1 MAGYIMTIGSA
12 EYLELFYAV
21 GKNGKPRKRPKNK
34 AGSKAEG
41 ESMAKKYALE
51 TYIRNGIYSAKTSE
65 SGGAF
70 IGTLADY
77 LGMKAGDNIYF
88 FSNRKIYGI
97 GVLKNIPGRDCRFRV
112 TKKDQSEEKL
122 IETNSPETHHFV
134 CVFEPAPYFFKTGV
148 DMDEV
153 LTYAPEKIRSL
164 RFFSGMS
171 FVKLDDVEN
180 EAIKG
185 VIARKN
191 ELYLDG
197 KTVDQYFEYQDKV
210 HMDMD
215 KKIQENGNGFDL
227 SVFDYLGKN
236 KKGEVTSEYYLEG
249 AIMDLLR
256 NGFKSQ
262 YLGKWDFIARQY
274 PASPPKP
281 SEYMETMDLFGYR
294 YVDGFPNAISKYL
307 IIELKR
313 GEIIEDN
320 IRQTMKYVDWIS
332 KEYTHGDYSMIE
344 AYTIG
349 SDVKIDTETRN
360 KWDSTIIERNYIVEG
375 RPVKNKSW
383 SDLKILSY
391 SKLLDELKEKMES

>member
-12 EYLELFYAV
+12 EYLELFYAE
-21 GKNGKPRKRPKNK
+21 GKNGRPRKRPKNK

-41 ESMAKKYALE
+41 KAMAKKYALE
-51 TYIRNGIYSAKTSE
+51 TCIHDGIYSAKTSG

-88 FSNRKIYGI
+88 FSDRKIYGI
-97 GVLKNIPGRDCRFRV
+97 GVLKNIADRDCRFRV
-112 TKKDQSEEKL
+112 DKKGQPEKKL
-122 IETNSPETHHFV
+122 IDTNNPETHHFV
-134 CVFEPAPYFFKTGV
+134 CAFEPAPYFFKTGV

-153 LTYAPEKIRSL
+153 LTYAPEKICSL

-171 FVKLDDVEN
+171 FIKLDDVEN

-191 ELYLDG
+191 EPYLDG
-197 KTVDQYFEYQDKV
+197 KTKDQYFEYQDKV
-210 HMDMD
+210 HLDMN

-236 KKGEVTSEYYLEG
+236 NKGEVRSEYYLEG

-256 NGFKSQ
+256 NSFKSK

-332 KEYTHGDYSMIE
+332 KEYTHGDYSMIK
-344 AYTIG
+344 AYAIG
-349 SDVKIDTETRN
+349 IDDQIDIKKRN
-360 KWDSTIIERNYIVEG
+360 KWDNTIIERNYIVEG
-375 RPVKNKSW
+375 RPVGNKRW

-391 SKLLDELKEKMES
+391 NKLLDELKGKMKV

>member
-1 MAGYIMTIGSA
+1 MAGYIMTIGAA

-21 GKNGKPRKRPKNK
+21 GKNGKPRKKPKNK
-34 AGSKAEG
+34 ASSKAEG

-51 TYIRNGIYSAKTSE
+51 TCIRNGIYSAKTSG
-65 SGGAF
+65 SGSAF

-88 FSNRKIYGI
+88 FSDRKIYGI
-97 GVLKNIPGRDCRFRV
+97 GVLKNIAGRDCRFRV
-112 TKKDQSEEKL
+112 DKKGQPEEKL
-122 IETNSPETHHFV
+122 IETNNPETHHFV
-134 CVFEPAPYFFKTGV
+134 CVFEPSPYFFKNGV

-180 EAIKG
+180 DAIKG

-191 ELYLDG
+191 EPYLDG
-197 KTVDQYFEYQDKV
+197 KAEEQYFEYQNKV
-210 HMDMD
+210 HLDMD
-215 KKIQENGNGFDL
+215 EKIQENGNGFDL
-227 SVFDYLGKN
+227 SVFDYLGEN
-236 KKGEVTSEYYLEG
+236 NKGEVTSEYYLEG

-256 NGFKSQ
+256 NGFKSK
-262 YLGKWDFIARQY
+262 YLGEWDFIARQY

-307 IIELKR
+307 IIEFKR

-332 KEYTHGDYSMIE
+332 KEYTHGDYSMIM

-349 SDVKIDTETRN
+349 VDDQIDIN
-360 KWDSTIIERNYIVEG
+360 KWGSTIIERNYIVEG
-375 RPVKNKSW
+375 RPVENKRW

-391 SKLLDELKEKMES
+391 AKLLEELKEKMES